1 MTRRA
6 SIYTLLLMAFVAW
19 GGLLLFTRFVPP
31 QSLLAFCA
39 FFLLLAIALTG
50 TFSPL
55 AYVVGLRV
63 FSLRHYRATLRH
75 AIRQGILLSLVI
87 VLNLILRALHSWS
100 IFAAIVIVV
109 VAVVLEVLSLARKSV
124 GLYAYPDHSSRRYR

>member
-6 SIYTLLLMAFVAW
+6 SLYTLLLMALVAW

-55 AYVVGLRV
+55 AYVMGLRV
-63 FSLRHYRATLRH
+63 FSVRRYRTTLRH

-109 VAVVLEVLSLARKSV
+109 AAVVLEVLSLARK
-124 GLYAYPDHSSRRYR
+124 